1 MAVDREKDYFRLLK
15 DGRFLWSRNGRSAVD
30 ALYSHI
36 EGGNEE
42 EDEEEDDGGIQVIL
56 LERAETE

>member
-1 MAVDREKDYFRLLK
+1 MLE
-15 DGRFLWSRNGRSAVD
+15 DGRFLFSRNGRSALD

-42 EDEEEDDGGIQVIL
+42 EQEFDDDELGIQVIL
-56 LERAETE
+56 LEPAGLK